1 MFKFL
6 KHITPRT
13 KILFVAFIL
22 ILVPGAIISYLSLQ
36 SIRQKAE
43 NLRTKYNGTV
53 ILVRDKLENEVSRLE
68 DNLRNSV
75 IEISPR
81 YERTDSLKTW
91 LKKIES
97 ENPAFRKLFLISA
110 DGDLITSS
118 VSLGWND
125 RSILTPLMN
134 SKAAASFSN
143 AEKSEFINRNLTES
157 ARLYSEALAFL
168 SSPQERAL
176 LFSRIGRCYFKLGEY
191 KNAIDEYKKMLD
203 LENKTIKIGNIPAAV
218 IALSQIADSYE
229 AMKAYEE
236 QYNILLELYQHLLDQ
251 PWDLAGGD
259 YLYYLKSVS
268 EKIHNSG
275 IPVSNVNSA
284 VRNVEDLLIREEK
297 LLKEIRF
304 IEFIDQDILPAIES
318 ELRKGSP
325 SELKSHYISREV
337 NDSTFQLS
345 YFKLPAAFQHSQLS
359 ALGYQFEKEYILSNL
374 FHEVLASVE
383 FGKDILVGI
392 LDQNDS
398 VLYIQDEHQLPEYLV
413 TAGFS
418 QQFAGWKVAMFDP
431 DGKSIEQLTGKEKR
445 LYLMLF
451 AGIIVVMLIGIIL
464 MVRAVIHESEIS
476 RLKSEFVSNVSHE
489 LKTPLALIR
498 MFGETLDSGIVTD
511 EKKRRKFYSIIR
523 KESERL
529 THLINNV
536 LDFSRMDAGVKEYN
550 FRETDLVEVVR
561 NSLEVYK
568 FQISDNGF
576 NIESDLP
583 DESINLKIDRDAI
596 SQVLLNLLNN
606 AVKYSDKGKY
616 IGIKVSKN
624 SDFAMITVTDHGVG
638 ISKEELKKI
647 FDKFYRVST
656 ARTKE
661 TRGSGLGLTL
671 SKHIVE
677 AHGGTIEVESEVGKG
692 SRFTV
697 VLPITDTGKDQQNE
711 PRSLTEFYGVSLF

>member
-6 KHITPRT
+6 KHITPKT

-36 SIRQKAE
+36 SIKEKAE
-43 NLRTKYNGTV
+43 NLRTKYTGTV
-53 ILVRDKLENEVSRLE
+53 NLVRDKLENEISRLE
-68 DNLRNSV
+68 ANLSNSIIELSHETDNSSV
-75 IEISPR
+75 LKAWIEN
-81 YERTDSLKTW
+81 
-91 LKKIES
+91 IES
-97 ENPAFRKLFLISA
+97 DNPAFKNLFLVSSDGGLIS
-110 DGDLITSS
+110 SS
-118 VSLGWND
+118 VFLGWND
-125 RSILTPLMN
+125 RPVSTPVMN
-134 SKAAASFSN
+134 SKAAASLSN
-143 AEKSEFINRNLTES
+143 AEKAEFINRNLTES
-157 ARLYSEALAFL
+157 IKLYKEALAVSA
-168 SSPQERAL
+168 SSRERAL
-176 LFSRIGRCYFKLGEY
+176 LLSRIGRCYFKLGEY
-191 KNAIDEYKKMLD
+191 RKAIDEYKKMLD

-284 VRNVEDLLIREEK
+284 ERNVEDLLIREEK
-297 LLKEIRF
+297 LLKEISF

-337 NDSTFQLS
+337 NDSAFQLS
-345 YFKLPAAFQHSQLS
+345 YFKLPGAFQQSQLL
-359 ALGYQFEKEYILSNL
+359 ALCYQFEKEYILSNL

-606 AVKYSDKGKY
+606 AVKYSDEKKY
-616 IGIKVSKN
+616 ILVKVSRN
-624 SDFAMITVTDHGVG
+624 TTSALISVSDHGVG

-647 FDKFYRVST
+647 FDKFYRVLDAS
-656 ARTKE
+656 TKE

-671 SKHIVE
+671 AKHIVE

-692 SRFTV
+692 SRFT
-697 VLPITDTGKDQQNE
+697 LCIPLNRIRT
-711 PRSLTEFYGVSLF
+711 